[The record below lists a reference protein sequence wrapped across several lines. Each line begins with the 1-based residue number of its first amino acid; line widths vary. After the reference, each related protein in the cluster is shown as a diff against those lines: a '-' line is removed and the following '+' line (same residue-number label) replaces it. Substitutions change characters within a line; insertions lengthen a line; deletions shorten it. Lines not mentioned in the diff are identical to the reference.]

1 MRALWVTAL
10 FACALAGCAGRQKPA
25 TLGETR
31 SPHAEPEAAPASGER
46 PVSRLP
52 PDIVER
58 AAMPFF
64 GIRSDGERLPPEALL
79 RELSQADLIC
89 VGERHDNP
97 HDHWAELRIVRG
109 LLARAPMSGREVAIG
124 LEMIQQPFQRQLDA
138 YLSWDID
145 EAELVEDVE
154 WHDRWGYDF
163 GYYRPVLEHAR
174 RARLRVLALNAPKE
188 LTRKVAREGLDALD
202 EAEQEKLPELDL
214 DDAEHRR
221 WFDRATSGHPVPGS
235 DRDRLYAAQVVWD
248 ETMAEAAAK
257 HLKGR
262 LPQRQLVVLAGSGH
276 CRTDAIPARVR
287 RRVPAEIAAVRVV
300 IQPAEAEAGEALDGF
315 DYAFVMTPPER

>member
-1 MRALWVTAL
+1 MRTLPTAL
-10 FACALAGCAGRQKPA
+10 ILCAIAGCASRQTATAVGESRDPA
-25 TLGETR
+25 
-31 SPHAEPEAAPASGER
+31 PEPDAAPASGTR

-52 PDIVER
+52 ADVVDR

-64 GIRSDGERLPPEALL
+64 GIRHDGKRLPPEALF
-79 RELSQADLIC
+79 RELSAADLIC

-109 LLARAPMSGREVAIG
+109 LLARAPMRGREVAVG
-124 LEMIQQPFQRQLDA
+124 LEMIQHPFQRQLDA
-138 YLSWDID
+138 YLAWDID
-145 EAELVEDVE
+145 EAELVEEVE

-163 GYYRPVLEHAR
+163 AYYRPVLEHAR

-188 LTRKVAREGLDALD
+188 LTQKVAREGLDALD
-202 EAEQEKLPELDL
+202 STEEAKLPELDL
-214 DDAEHRR
+214 DDAEHRA
-221 WFDRATSGHPVPGS
+221 WFDQATSGHPMPGN

-248 ETMAEAAAK
+248 ETMAETAAK

-276 CRTDAIPARVR
+276 CRDDAIPARVR
-287 RRVPAEIAAVRVV
+287 RRVAAEVASVRVV
-300 IQPAEAEAGEALDGF
+300 IQSPQADPGDTLSGF